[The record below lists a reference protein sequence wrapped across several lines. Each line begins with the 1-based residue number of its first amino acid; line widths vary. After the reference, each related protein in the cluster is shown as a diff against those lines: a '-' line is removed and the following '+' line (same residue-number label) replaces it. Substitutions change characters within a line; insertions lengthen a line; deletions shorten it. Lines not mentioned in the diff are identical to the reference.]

1 MSHGLVVEGGLHAD
15 LLDSLQDGQT
25 RDSAWLAD
33 HVGVGRLD
41 VARALRS
48 MQSFGLVERALD
60 RPTWTIT
67 TTGAEALAGRVAMFR
82 PRGPLNDFQRRVF
95 DLVARASGH
104 TAREVAALVDAPL
117 KRTSAA
123 LRALHVRGLLRFIR
137 VQGRGC
143 VWGPMPME
151 ASCR

>member
-1 MSHGLVVEGGLHAD
+1 MSGLVVEGGLHAD
-15 LLDSLQDGQT
+15 LLDSLQDGQS

-33 HVGVGRLD
+33 QVGVGRLD

-48 MQSFGLVERALD
+48 MQSFGLVERAPG
-60 RPTWTIT
+60 PTWTIT

-82 PRGPLNDFQRRVF
+82 PRGPLNDFQRRVLDF
-95 DLVARASGH
+95 VARASGY
-104 TAREVAALVDAPL
+104 TAREVADVVDAPL

-137 VQGRGC
+137 VAGRGC
-143 VWGPMPME
+143 VWGPMPAVE